1 MFGFVTKALK
11 VGVASAV
18 LLGLAGAGAFAL
30 MGRHRTHAVVSEIQ
44 GSLLDTIDAHIDN
57 PTVLRSQLRE
67 LEKEYP
73 RRIAQV
79 QGDLAEIRHEISEL
93 EREVAVSERVVAL
106 ADEDLGRL
114 QTQVSVQIGETGAQ
128 LASVALDAE
137 IYPVQEAHMRLQEI
151 EATRG
156 AYSNRAADAQHDLG
170 YLTKQAARLEELL
183 AKLKG
188 EQTEFRSQ
196 MMGISRQ
203 IDAIGR
209 NERLIN
215 LLERRNK
222 TIEECDRYESASLQQ
237 INGKLTQIQ
246 SKQEAALDLL
256 ASEERA
262 TDYEDV
268 ARMQIANEEFE
279 ESRALAEPKPLVP
292 SAARK

>member
-1 MFGFVTKALK
+1 MFGFVTKAFK

-18 LLGLAGAGAFAL
+18 LLGLAGAGAYAL
-30 MGRHRTHAVVSEIQ
+30 LGKHRTHAVVEELQ
-44 GSLLDTIDAHIDN
+44 DSLLETIDAHIDN
-57 PTVLRSQLRE
+57 PTALRSQLRE

-79 QGDLAEIRHEISEL
+79 QGDLAEIRHEIADL

-106 ADEDLGRL
+106 ADEDLERL
-114 QTQVSVQIGETGAQ
+114 QPQVSVQMIEGGAR
-128 LASVALDAE
+128 LSAVTLDTE
-137 IYPVQEAHMRLQEI
+137 IYPVQEAHLRLEEI
-151 EATRG
+151 QATRA
-156 AYSNRAADAQHDLG
+156 AYANRSADARHDLG
-170 YLTKQAARLEELL
+170 YLAKQEVRLEELL

-196 MMGISRQ
+196 MMCISRQ

-209 NERLIN
+209 NERLIG

-222 TIEECDRYESASLQQ
+222 TIEECDRYESASLDQ
-237 INGKLTQIQ
+237 INGKLAQIQ
-246 SKQEAALDLL
+246 SRQEAALDLL

-268 ARMQIANEEFE
+268 ARMQIASEEYAASKTLAAPQE
-279 ESRALAEPKPLVP
+279 LVPAESR
-292 SAARK
+292 R